1 MGTRNLGG
9 ADTYNKMRQMNNGIT
24 NSTISLVSL
33 HLMVHC
39 CLTLPQFLKRKNTR
53 RIATPPPVGD
63 VLTAGV
69 LQVLDCLESAPALV
83 GCPTG
88 SLLHC
93 LDWKGS
99 IAQKQERIQLPLPS
113 KKLGRGK
120 GLHRLCKNLIKYHLI
135 TATDWPF
142 SYHISLQLIMI
153 DLFLILTLQK

>member
-53 RIATPPPVGD
+53 RIATPPPGGC
-63 VLTAGV
+63 TNSWSFAGPG
-69 LQVLDCLESAPALV
+69 LPREYTSPSGLSYRLFTTLFF
-83 GCPTG
+83 
-88 SLLHC
+88 
-93 LDWKGS
+93 

-120 GLHRLCKNLIKYHLI
+120 GPHRLCENLIKYHLI
-135 TATDWPF
+135 TATD
-142 SYHISLQLIMI
+142 
-153 DLFLILTLQK
+153 